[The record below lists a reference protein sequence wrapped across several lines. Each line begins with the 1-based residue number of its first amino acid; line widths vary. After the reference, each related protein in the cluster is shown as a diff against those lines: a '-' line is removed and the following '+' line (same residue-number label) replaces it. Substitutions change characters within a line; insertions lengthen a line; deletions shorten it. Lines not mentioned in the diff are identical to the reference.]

1 MNFQLV
7 DIEAYFLVVESGS
20 ISAAARRSGLA
31 KSILSKRIVRLE
43 QNLGT
48 ELLRRSTRGVVPT
61 DRGEEFYRRA
71 RGGVHELEAAAEAVS
86 SREQALRGELRITA
100 PMTFGTLYLG
110 RMLFPFLAR
119 HPALS
124 VKLDFDDRV
133 LDITRAG
140 YDLAIRITRDPGDSL
155 KARRLATSRR
165 VVCASP
171 GYIERNG
178 RPQRIEDLPQHR
190 CIGYSN
196 VRPHRLWQFA
206 ADAAGGA
213 PRLLSVPS
221 PISFNNGELMRDA
234 AIAGLGIIVLPLF
247 IAAEAVRR
255 GDLVVLLPGERPLP
269 DSIYAVYPATRYVP
283 TKVRLAIDH
292 LVAACG
298 ELPPWER
305 DLPDCSQ

>member
-7 DIEAYFLVVESGS
+7 DIEAYLLVVESGS

-31 KSILSKRIVRLE
+31 KSILSKRVARLE

-48 ELLRRSTRGVVPT
+48 ELLRRSARGVTPS

-71 RGGVHELEAAAEAVS
+71 RGGLHELEAAAEVVS

-124 VKLDFDDRV
+124 VTLDFDDRI

-140 YDLAIRITRDPGDSL
+140 YDLAIRITRDPGDTL
-155 KARRLATSRR
+155 KARRLAVSRR
-165 VVCASP
+165 IVCASP
-171 GYIERNG
+171 GYIERHG

-196 VRPHRLWQFA
+196 LQSHRLWQFA
-206 ADAAGGA
+206 ADAADGV
-213 PRLLSVPS
+213 PRSLSVPS
-221 PISFNNGELMRDA
+221 TVSFNNGEAMRDA

-247 IAAEAVRR
+247 IVAEALRR
-255 GDLVVLLPGERPLP
+255 GELVALLPNERPLP
-269 DSIYAVYPATRYVP
+269 DPIYAAYPATRYVP

-292 LVAACG
+292 LIAACG
-298 ELPPWER
+298 EPPPWER
-305 DLPDCSQ
+305 DLPDFSQ